1 MLIHG
6 QTSAAKKSGVPNEWA
21 TIQNAATPFGVAHGG
36 ENTREFGYWF
46 NYFWGE
52 AATVPELTDADKTD
66 LTAAFFKVL
75 QPAASGVGKFQ
86 PVTTFDTLNWFERR
100 KVLATLLRIGFDKVA
115 PRGSAAA
122 MKATDARDIFADNV
136 QALKKNRKTT
146 GVATTREIHLGFRAD
161 GRNYA
166 TLSAQGGFHARA
178 RSVTEQVHAD
188 YGLNQPW
195 HPLSVKENANC
206 LYLRKGAKN
215 SDNCLHTVVSVA
227 FKLSAVIDYPLL
239 SDQSLFPFAHKD
251 TATWKAGDIAASKN
265 HKYRVVAM
273 KEDRR
278 EAGEGEI
285 DHLASELRLY
295 VLAVNNAEAYSTFA
309 WQGTRGV
316 ANPFPEAAVNDI
328 TLKHIIA
335 EIVVVRRHFFGSNDL
350 SLFDFDLKEI
360 NFLPDEGNLKTRFGD
375 PFPVALKAKLESL
388 IRAGKSELAG
398 AKRLYEQKK
407 APPVVIAPQGR
418 QQCPTCKKMYTAMMM
433 TRHGC

>member
-6 QTSAAKKSGVPNEWA
+6 QTAAAKKSGVPKEWA
-21 TIQNAATPFGVAHGG
+21 TIQNASTPFGVANGG

-86 PVTTFDTLNWFERR
+86 PVTTFDTLNWFEQR

-136 QALKKNRKTT
+136 QALKKNRKTN

-178 RSVTEQVHAD
+178 RSQGQAVFAD
-188 YGLNQPW
+188 YAMDQQW

-215 SDNCLHTVVSVA
+215 NDNCLHTVVSVS

-239 SDQSLFPFAHKD
+239 SDASLFPLGQKD
-251 TATWKAGDIAASKN
+251 TAKWDPSDVLAARN
-265 HKYRVVAM
+265 HKFKV
-273 KEDRR
+273 
-278 EAGEGEI
+278 EAKYDPLKPNVI
-285 DHLASELRLY
+285 DHTESELRLY
-295 VLAVNNAEAYSTFA
+295 ILAMNKAEAFSTSV
-309 WQGTRGV
+309 WQKTRGV
-316 ANPFPEAAVNDI
+316 ANPFPEAAVDDI
-328 TLKHIIA
+328 QLKHIVA
-335 EIVVVRRHFFGSNDL
+335 ELVVVRKHYFGSNDL
-350 SLFDFDLKEI
+350 CLYDFDLKEV
-360 NFLPDEGNLKTRFGD
+360 NCLPDADTLKTRFGD
-375 PFPVALKAKLESL
+375 PFPAALELKLRGL
-388 IRAGKSELAG
+388 IAMGKGELAG
-398 AKRLYEQKK
+398 AKLLYEKK
-407 APPVVIAPQGR
+407 KNPPVGPGAGKAKQP
-418 QQCPTCKKMYTAMMM
+418 CPKCGLLLLPVQLKG
-433 TRHGC
+433 HSC